1 MDPNATAHHVLE
13 NINDGYL
20 DDAESYAEALNTWS
34 ERGGFPARPE
44 LLRIIAETLADS
56 GEDLADYPELRRLT

>member
-1 MDPNATAHHVLE
+1 MDPNTVAQDVLE
-13 NINDGYL
+13 EINDGYL
-20 DDAESYAEALNTWS
+20 DDAESYAEALNTWN

-56 GEDLADYPELRRLT
+56 GEDLSDSPELRRLA